1 MNDLNNN
8 LVLRHFWRVDIF
20 TISTLLLLLLC
31 LPQFA
36 DPHTI
41 LEWSH
46 IRGFAYSPD
55 ENRFAIAA
63 YDEIWLFDAHTF
75 EKRLTL
81 MNDTSR
87 FGGRYS
93 IVAFSPDSKKI
104 ASVNGNSDEIQIW
117 DSITGEILLSFFGH
131 TEDNSSIFGHT
142 KDISSIMFSPDGTL
156 LASDDSDNNIRLWD
170 ADTGQLQ
177 KIIEIDSD
185 YLFSFTFSPDGKT
198 IATTG
203 YQQILLWDVE
213 TGQLLKTLKGH
224 ADKVFSV
231 AFSPDGNTIASSGFQ
246 EILLWDPHT
255 GKKLNTLAGHR
266 GSVESI
272 AFSAD
277 GGTLAGGSYQEILLW
292 DVQKAQHIKTLSKP
306 TIFDAGVNSIA
317 FSPDGQKIASLSEGS
332 LSSLIQLWDVKTG
345 QHKLTIGEGWRHN
358 NPAIG
363 YSYSSVFS
371 EDVSKAAF
379 IGDFF
384 QNWNYGLIT
393 CKFPIHELRS
403 VKPPFSPI
411 RGRITSLRKVHET
424 PILYQSPVKAI
435 RFSQDGKIAV
445 TISRN
450 DIAIWNTDSG
460 KHKKTLKDDFAQVYS
475 VAISPDGKTLA
486 SGNGWNNSEIRL
498 WNIGNGR
505 LKSILTGH
513 THWVDTVAF
522 STDGKTLVSGS
533 RDSTIRLWDVKTGR
547 HKTTL
552 KMHTAGVHII
562 VFSKD
567 GELFASASQDNSI
580 IVWDLA
586 STLLNN
592 RPKAVYQGH
601 TDRIVHLKFSP
612 DSKLLA
618 STSWDDTIQLWD
630 IETGQHK
637 AALKGH
643 TSWIDYLE
651 FSTVGGTLVSGSLD
665 KSIRLWDTKTG
676 TLRTIL
682 CKDRNTYA
690 RIVLSPDG
698 RTLVSEV
705 DAVDYNTLHL
715 WDLKD
720 GRHRT
725 TIKADPK
732 NRVFDFRT
740 YVFSP
745 SGTSIIS
752 TDRRLR
758 GFYVWDVDTGKL
770 QKTLEK
776 RLK

>member
-1 MNDLNNN
+1 MKYLRNS
-8 LVLRHFWRVDIF
+8 LVLRRFWYVNIL

-31 LPQFA
+31 LPKFA

-41 LEWSH
+41 LELSH
-46 IRGFAYSPD
+46 IKGFAYSPD

-63 YDEIWLFDAHTF
+63 YDEIWLLDAHTF

-81 MNDTSR
+81 MEDTSGY
-87 FGGRYS
+87 GGRYS
-93 IVAFSPDSKKI
+93 IVAFSPDGKKI
-104 ASVNGNSDEIQIW
+104 ASVNGNSQEIQIW
-117 DSITGEILLSFFGH
+117 NPVTGEILLSFFGY
-131 TEDNSSIFGHT
+131 T
-142 KDISSIMFSPDGTL
+142 KDNSSIMFSPDGTL
-156 LASDDSDNNIRLWD
+156 LVSDDTDNYIRLWD

-177 KIIEIDSD
+177 RIIKIDSD

-203 YQQILLWDVE
+203 YQQILLWNVE
-213 TGQLLKTLKGH
+213 TGQLRRELKGH
-224 ADKVFSV
+224 TDKVYSV
-231 AFSPDGNTIASSGFQ
+231 AFSPDSNTIASSGFQ
-246 EILLWDPHT
+246 EIRLWDPHT
-255 GKKLNTLAGHR
+255 GKKLNTLTGHR

-272 AFSAD
+272 AFSPD
-277 GGTLAGGSYQEILLW
+277 GRTLAGGSYQEILLW
-292 DVQKAQHIKTLSKP
+292 DVKKAQHLKTLSKP
-306 TIFDAGVNSIA
+306 NIYDTGVNSIV
-317 FSPDGQKIASLSEGS
+317 FSPDGQKIASLSEDKWGCM
-332 LSSLIQLWDVKTG
+332 IQLWDVKTG
-345 QHKLTIGEGWRHN
+345 NHKLAIGEDWRHN

-363 YSYSSVFS
+363 YLYASIFS

-379 IGDFF
+379 IDDFS
-384 QNWNYGLIT
+384 QNFNYAIII

-424 PILYQSPVKAI
+424 PNPYKSPVKSI
-435 RFSQDGKIAV
+435 VFSRDGKTAV
-445 TISRN
+445 SIGRN
-450 DIAIWNTDSG
+450 DIALWNADSG
-460 KHKKTLKDDFAQVYS
+460 KHKKTLKDDFSQVYS

-522 STDGKTLVSGS
+522 SPDGKTLVSGS

-547 HKTTL
+547 HKATL
-552 KMHTAGVHII
+552 KMHTAGIHNI

-567 GELFASASQDNSI
+567 GELFASASKDNTI

-592 RPKAVYQGH
+592 RPKAVYKGH
-601 TDRIVHLKFSP
+601 TDRIVHLRFSP
-612 DSKLLA
+612 DSKMLA
-618 STSWDDTIQLWD
+618 STSWDDTLQLWD
-630 IETGQHK
+630 IETRQHK
-637 AALKGH
+637 ATLKGH
-643 TSWIDYLE
+643 TSWIDYIE
-651 FSTVGGTLVSGSLD
+651 FTTVGGTLISGSLD
-665 KSIRLWDTKTG
+665 KTIRLWDTKTG

-682 CKDRNTYA
+682 CKNRNTYA

-698 RTLVSEV
+698 STLVSEV

-715 WDLKD
+715 WDLKA

-725 TIKADPK
+725 TIKSTPK

-776 RLK
+776 RIK